1 MKEFSINEFLKL
13 KLEDGKTVIYVNNKR
28 IIQCKYLLLNNIS
41 NYSEETKIKPEN
53 ITMDV
58 QAENLDHSLELND
71 EKEIEIPPEAEFWAH
86 CSNLQVWYENNYN
99 TEVLHSNLAFP
110 LLRKLT
116 EAGDKTAKEVF
127 KTEITKRFRSGNLN
141 VMVFL
146 IKEGFLDHL
155 DIEESDDLYRELDFK
170 IYKKL
175 QELLKISNKKR
186 EGFIIKS

>member
-1 MKEFSINEFLKL
+1 MKEYSINELLKL

-28 IIQCKYLLLNNIS
+28 IIQCKYLLLKNTSKN
-41 NYSEETKIKPEN
+41 SEETKIKPEN
-53 ITMDV
+53 RTVDI
-58 QAENLDHSLELND
+58 QAENLDHSLERD
-71 EKEIEIPPEAEFWAH
+71 ENNEIKIPPEAEFWAH
-86 CSNLQVWYENNYN
+86 SSNLQVWYENNYN

-116 EAGDKTAKEVF
+116 EAGDKTAKQVF
-127 KTEITKRFRSGNLN
+127 KTEIMKRFRSGNLN

-146 IKEGFLDHL
+146 IKEGFLDQL

-170 IYKKL
+170 TYKKL

-186 EGFIIKS
+186 EGFII